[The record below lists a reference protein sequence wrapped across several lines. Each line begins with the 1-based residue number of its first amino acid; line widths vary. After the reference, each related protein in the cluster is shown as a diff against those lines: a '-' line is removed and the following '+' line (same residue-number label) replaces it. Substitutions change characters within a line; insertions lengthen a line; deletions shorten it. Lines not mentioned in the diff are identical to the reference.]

1 MNDVAN
7 TDEPLMFPAA
17 FERVIRESQAWLA
30 ERGETIVGSGCFRSG
45 NLSGSVHSD
54 FGPEDQDK
62 EANQDYAL
70 AWLPHDEEARRR
82 FRLVLALGDGLTA
95 SYRSEWASALVCSV
109 ALRALVE
116 GDPSLSPRDQ
126 ARRAFDEGG
135 RRLGQLADELARDP
149 EASCPPGQFLSTWKY
164 ILRKGVFFQSTL
176 TLAWLDES
184 FFRVAMVGD
193 GGAVWRNYR
202 ATSDSQGF
210 ACGKGDRHLLCEAP
224 EGPFRQ
230 KVPVTFSAGRER
242 LPPPRAEDRVLAEC
256 DLDRHQV
263 CALGPADREVRE
275 FDCWREERL
284 NGPFLCAIHTDGVGR
299 GLEGNSA
306 TLLDQLEESLAAG
319 VENEACRFIERAVE
333 ERPRK
338 FEDNLTL
345 AVIRSQ

>member
-1 MNDVAN
+1 MNDVAD
-7 TDEPLMFPAA
+7 TDENLTFPAA

-45 NLSGSVHSD
+45 TLSGSVHSD

-70 AWLPHDEEARRR
+70 AWVPHDEATRGR

-116 GDPSLSPRDQ
+116 SDPSLSPRDQ
-126 ARRAFDEGG
+126 AKRAFDEAG
-135 RRLGQLADELARDP
+135 RSLGQLADELACVP

-184 FFRVAMVGD
+184 FLRVAMVGD
-193 GGAVWRNYR
+193 SGAVWRDYR
-202 ATSDSQGF
+202 AADSQGT
-210 ACGKGDRHLLCEAP
+210 
-224 EGPFRQ
+224 
-230 KVPVTFSAGRER
+230 VPILASREMGLSA
-242 LPPPRAEDRVLAEC
+242 LTHTPQAEDRVLAEC
-256 DLDRHQV
+256 DLNRHQV

-299 GLEGNSA
+299 GLQGNSTA
-306 TLLDQLEESLAAG
+306 LLDQLEGFRAAG
-319 VENEACRFIERAVE
+319 VENEARRLIEWAVK
-333 ERPRK
+333 ERPQK
-338 FEDNLTL
+338 FDDNLTL
-345 AVIRSQ
+345 AVVRSQ

>member
-1 MNDVAN
+1 MNDVADS
-7 TDEPLMFPAA
+7 DEPLTYPAA

-45 NLSGSVHSD
+45 TLSGSVHSD

-70 AWLPHDEEARRR
+70 AWLPHDEETRRR
-82 FRLVLALGDGLTA
+82 FRLVLAMGDGLTA

-116 GDPSLSPRDQ
+116 SDPNLSPRDQ
-126 ARRAFDEGG
+126 AKRAFDEAGWS
-135 RRLGQLADELARDP
+135 LGQLADELARDP

-193 GGAVWRNYR
+193 SGAVWRNYR
-202 ATSDSQGF
+202 APSDSQQG
-210 ACGKGDRHLLCEAP
+210 
-224 EGPFRQ
+224 
-230 KVPVTFSAGRER
+230 
-242 LPPPRAEDRVLAEC
+242 EDRVLAEC
-256 DLDRHQV
+256 DLNRHQV

-299 GLEGNSA
+299 GLQGNSTA
-306 TLLDQLEESLAAG
+306 LLDQLEEFRAAG
-319 VENEACRFIERAVE
+319 VENEAGRFIERAVE
-333 ERPRK
+333 ERPQK
-338 FEDNLTL
+338 FDDNLTL
-345 AVIRSQ
+345 AVIRSR